1 MGLPEPP
8 VIEAHIHEWLNLV
21 VRWIRMITGIAWIG
35 ASFYFNWVE
44 GQLNRRGPNPTGIAG
59 DLWAV
64 HGGGFYHSQK
74 YQVAPEKLPEKLH
87 WFKWEAYMTWVSG
100 MALLVIVYFWQA
112 ESYMVDPAVADL
124 SGWQAI
130 AINLGAMLLGWL
142 IYDQLCRS
150 PFGQHNDWMLYLFIV
165 ALPIVALVMFVFGWI
180 SYILI
185 IKRVIDNDMF
195 VSLLAT
201 FGLSLFLQ
209 QVMNLIY
216 GPEVQ
221 TIDSKFPIATMF
233 DGFVTVP
240 MAKVVSLLLA
250 AGFATII
257 VVFMKKSRT
266 GQAIRATAQDPRAAR
281 VLGINT
287 DRIYAF
293 TFSLNAA
300 ICGVAGV
307 LVSIIWVLQPFYG
320 IVYSLRT
327 FAIVTAAG
335 LGNLPAVIGV
345 SFVLGWVEQYAGIIM
360 GAEWQIAAAVMVL
373 LGVLVWRQIQLRR
386 QRQVVR

>member
-1 MGLPEPP
+1 MLDNLQLLIVYAP
-8 VIEAHIHEWLNLV
+8 VMNVQMLLD
-21 VRWIRMITGIAWIG
+21 GIFIG
-35 ASFYFNWVE
+35 AVFALAAYGLALVWGVMNVKNLAQGDFVIMGGYLAFSLYNV
-44 GQLNRRGPNPTGIAG
+44 GVGPI
-59 DLWAV
+59 
-64 HGGGFYHSQK
+64 
-74 YQVAPEKLPEKLH
+74 
-87 WFKWEAYMTWVSG
+87 
-100 MALLVIVYFWQA
+100 I
-112 ESYMVDPAVADL
+112 
-124 SGWQAI
+124 
-130 AINLGAMLLGWL
+130 
-142 IYDQLCRS
+142 
-150 PFGQHNDWMLYLFIV
+150 
-165 ALPIVALVMFVFGWI
+165 ALPIVASVMFVFGWI
-180 SYILI
+180 SYLLI

-250 AGFATII
+250 GGFAALI

-266 GQAIRATAQDPRAAR
+266 GQAIRATAQDARAAR

>member
-1 MGLPEPP
+1 MLDNLQLLFVYAP
-8 VIEAHIHEWLNLV
+8 VMNV
-21 VRWIRMITGIAWIG
+21 QMILDGIFIG
-35 ASFYFNWVE
+35 AVFALAAYGLALVWGVMNVKNLAQGDFVIMGGYLAFSLFNMGV
-44 GQLNRRGPNPTGIAG
+44 GPIA
-59 DLWAV
+59 
-64 HGGGFYHSQK
+64 
-74 YQVAPEKLPEKLH
+74 
-87 WFKWEAYMTWVSG
+87 
-100 MALLVIVYFWQA
+100 
-112 ESYMVDPAVADL
+112 
-124 SGWQAI
+124 
-130 AINLGAMLLGWL
+130 
-142 IYDQLCRS
+142 
-150 PFGQHNDWMLYLFIV
+150 
-165 ALPIVALVMFVFGWI
+165 ALPIVAAVMFGFGWI
-180 SYILI
+180 CYLLI

-221 TIDSKFPIATMF
+221 TIDSKFPILTMF
-233 DGFVTVP
+233 DSFVTVP
-240 MAKVVSLLLA
+240 MAKVVSLVLA
-250 AGFATII
+250 AGFAAII
-257 VVFMKKSRT
+257 IIFMKKSRT
-266 GQAIRATAQDPRAAR
+266 GQAIRATAQDARAAR

>member
-1 MGLPEPP
+1 MLDNLQLLFFYAP
-8 VIEAHIHEWLNLV
+8 VMNVQMLLD
-21 VRWIRMITGIAWIG
+21 GIFIG
-35 ASFYFNWVE
+35 AVFALAAYGLALVWGVMNVKNLAQGDFVIMGGYLAFSLYNV
-44 GQLNRRGPNPTGIAG
+44 GVGP
-59 DLWAV
+59 
-64 HGGGFYHSQK
+64 
-74 YQVAPEKLPEKLH
+74 
-87 WFKWEAYMTWVSG
+87 
-100 MALLVIVYFWQA
+100 
-112 ESYMVDPAVADL
+112 
-124 SGWQAI
+124 
-130 AINLGAMLLGWL
+130 
-142 IYDQLCRS
+142 
-150 PFGQHNDWMLYLFIV
+150 IV
-165 ALPIVALVMFVFGWI
+165 ALPIVASVMFVFGWI
-180 SYILI
+180 SYLLI

-233 DGFVTVP
+233 DSFVTVP

-250 AGFATII
+250 AGFAAII